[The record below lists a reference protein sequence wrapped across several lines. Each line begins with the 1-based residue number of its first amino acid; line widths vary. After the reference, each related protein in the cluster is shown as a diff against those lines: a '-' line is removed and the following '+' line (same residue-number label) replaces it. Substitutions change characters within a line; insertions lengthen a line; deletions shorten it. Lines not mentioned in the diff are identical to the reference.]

1 MRGGGKRRAE
11 NSSDISGHA
20 YDARLMK
27 RLMQYLKPMWVAI
40 VVSII
45 LLFGATGTELASPW
59 IIKRAIDEHV
69 AIGNVDG
76 LGGMIFLLVGVMITA
91 FVFRFLQTYLTQW
104 IGQRVIFNIRTQL
117 FNHLQKQDLKFVDS
131 HQVGWLMT
139 RLTADVQSLYDLLSQ
154 GIIAIFGDLL
164 TLAGIVIIMLMMDV
178 KLALVSFIVVPM
190 IILVVYL
197 FRKKVRVTFRIIRE
211 ARAVLNGFM
220 QEHISGIRTA
230 QIFVQESA
238 VYRKFQDLN
247 RKLRAANVQAVHYFA
262 MFFPVINFLSALAVA
277 LILLVGGL
285 MIRSEALSWG
295 ALVAF
300 LAYSERFFRPI
311 RDLSERYNTMQVAMT
326 AAERIFWLLDSNP
339 EIVDLPEPK
348 PLQNIKGEVK
358 FEHVT
363 FEYKVGEPILKD
375 ISFDVKPG
383 ETVAIVGATGAG
395 KTTLITLLQR
405 LWDVTEGSIKLD
417 GVNIRE
423 YRQAELRRSFGV
435 VSQDVFLFSGT
446 IAENVTLGDES
457 YNGERLQSAL
467 KQANASDFIDE
478 MPDGVNEIVG
488 ERGARLSGGQKQLLA
503 IARAL
508 ATNPPV
514 LLLDEATAAIDTE
527 TERKIQEALDKL
539 MIGRTTL
546 VVAHRLST
554 IRNASKIIVIH
565 KGKLVE
571 MGTHDE
577 LMELD
582 KIYARLFRMQF
593 AENVEAVK

>member
-69 AIGNVDG
+69 AIGKVDG
-76 LGGMIFLLVGVMITA
+76 LGGMILLLVGVMIAA
-91 FVFRFLQTYLTQW
+91 FVFRFMQTYLTQW